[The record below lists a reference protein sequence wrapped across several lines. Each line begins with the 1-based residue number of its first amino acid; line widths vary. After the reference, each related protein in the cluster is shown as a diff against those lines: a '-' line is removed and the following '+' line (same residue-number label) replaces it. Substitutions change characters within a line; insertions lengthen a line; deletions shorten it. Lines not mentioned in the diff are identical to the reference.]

1 MRIRYTK
8 VKTKVK
14 VEPAENEDVDGLLQ
28 TEETRPQEW
37 NNYLKSVMWRIRYTS
52 HSGLHIKSTR
62 KNERGSDNIQVT
74 NKQLFP
80 NKRGETPN
88 TTRNLF

>member
-28 TEETRPQEW
+28 TEET
-37 NNYLKSVMWRIRYTS
+37 KTS
-52 HSGLHIKSTR
+52 GV
-62 KNERGSDNIQVT
+62 E
-74 NKQLFP
+74 QLFEICDVE
-80 NKRGETPN
+80 NKVHKPFWVAHKTYKKK
-88 TTRNLF
+88 